1 MTTDDAPAL
10 ILRALREDHAAI
22 RATTKEAARAHEELA
37 RRLRAHAD
45 RLKAGL
51 D

>member
-1 MTTDDAPAL
+1 MTTDDVPAL
-10 ILRALREDHAAI
+10 IFRALRKDDAAI
-22 RATTKEAARAHEELA
+22 CATIKEAARAHEELA